1 MQGSS
6 LAAIQEGFQHAIR
19 AVAGVS
25 EALLLVSFSGHAVMS
40 AEGKMMWA
48 PEDADRKDM
57 ATHFPMSTLCRDLM
71 EVHVDHVAQAKF
83 HAPAAPNLFVVIL
96 ADSCR
101 EAVTSSQIEPLRS
114 ETYGRRRRFRP
125 SLYTIYACA
134 PGGTAW
140 DAVPNSVP
148 GEHSHSH
155 SPFMEQVV
163 VQLRVD
169 QRVPSFSD
177 KVAFGLSQS
186 TRRHQEVFHDCRGNF
201 QGVTLHIPWRLRSG
215 SGSSILTES
224 RS

>member
-96 ADSCR
+96 ADCCR

-114 ETYGRRRRFRP
+114 MGGDVDFGPACTPSTLAPLEALPGMQFRTQFRVSIAIAIAHSWSKWWCSFALIKECPP
-125 SLYTIYACA
+125 S
-134 PGGTAW
+134 P
-140 DAVPNSVP
+140 
-148 GEHSHSH
+148 
-155 SPFMEQVV
+155 
-163 VQLRVD
+163 
-169 QRVPSFSD
+169 
-177 KVAFGLSQS
+177 
-186 TRRHQEVFHDCRGNF
+186 TRLLLG
-201 QGVTLHIPWRLRSG
+201 
-215 SGSSILTES
+215 
-224 RS
+224 